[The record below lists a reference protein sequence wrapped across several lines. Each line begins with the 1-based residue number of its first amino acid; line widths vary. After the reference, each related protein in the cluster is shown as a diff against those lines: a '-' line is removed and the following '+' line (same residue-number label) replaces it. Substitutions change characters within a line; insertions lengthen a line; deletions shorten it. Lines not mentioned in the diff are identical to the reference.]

1 MYSPVLPREGV
12 SRVLKVNVT
21 VHVCFGVGSVTLED
35 AFRSLFIPVIPVY
48 LELLWCVLLNVCS
61 LFGVAS
67 VVVVRFLAH
76 VICGCVYELM
86 LVLLFRQSSADLCMN
101 SC

>member
-1 MYSPVLPREGV
+1 MHSPVLLREGV
-12 SRVLKVNVT
+12 SRVLNVNGAF
-21 VHVCFGVGSVTLED
+21 HVCSGVSSVTLGD
-35 AFRSLFIPVIPVY
+35 VSRSLFIPVIPVY
-48 LELLWCVLLNVCS
+48 LELLRCVLLNVCS

-67 VVVVRFLAH
+67 VVVVRLLAH

-86 LVLLFRQSSADLCMN
+86 LMLLFRQSSLDLCMN